1 MSNNIFATDIKAV
14 LQDST
19 VVTNAIGYVIDN
31 KRVYKLPDGTVLT
44 GSKKIKTMQFVRF
57 AVPPEVLIYIMDK
70 EYK

>member
-19 VVTNAIGYVIDN
+19 EVTDAIGYVIDN